1 MYEDCINKGLIDAIN
16 LSPYFQLLGITVE
29 YANNGCARLKM
40 KVKDDL
46 FNLGGVIHGGA
57 IASIADSAVG
67 IALAATNTKNPNKL
81 ATIELKINYFM
92 PVIEGEIIA
101 EANIVF
107 KGNQIAVGDVE
118 VKDQEDRLIAKGIA
132 TYIVH

>member
-1 MYEDCINKGLIDAIN
+1 MSEDCVYKELINEIN
-16 LSPYFQLLGITVE
+16 GCPYYKLLGMYVE
-29 YANNGCARLKM
+29 YADKGYARLKM

-46 FNLGGVIHGGA
+46 FHSGGIVHGGA

-92 PVIEGEIIA
+92 PVIGVNSSQKQILYLKEI
-101 EANIVF
+101 
-107 KGNQIAVGDVE
+107 K
-118 VKDQEDRLIAKGIA
+118 
-132 TYIVH
+132 